1 MAFLFQNLRVYQQA
15 MEFAER
21 LSSLTAGF
29 SRTNWYLAEQMNRAS
44 LSVALNI
51 AESTGRFTAADKRRF
66 LVIARGS
73 VHECIALLDMCDR
86 KKLLCG
92 EPRAELSEQLVVI
105 AKMLAGMTNRVS
117 DGDFVRE
124 ESEPYDVQ

>member
-1 MAFLFQNLRVYQQA
+1 
-15 MEFAER
+15 
-21 LSSLTAGF
+21 
-29 SRTNWYLAEQMNRAS
+29 
-44 LSVALNI
+44 
-51 AESTGRFTAADKRRF
+51 
-66 LVIARGS
+66 
-73 VHECIALLDMCDR
+73 
-86 KKLLCG
+86 LLCG